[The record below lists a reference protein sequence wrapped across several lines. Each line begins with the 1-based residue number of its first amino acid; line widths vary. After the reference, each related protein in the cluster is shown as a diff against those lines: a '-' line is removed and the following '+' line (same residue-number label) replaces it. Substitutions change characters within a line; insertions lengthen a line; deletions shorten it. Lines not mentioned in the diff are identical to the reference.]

1 MLVSVIIPNYN
12 HAVYLEKRIYSVLN
26 QTYQDIEII
35 ILDDNSTDNSQ
46 EVIEQFRQ
54 HPKVSHVVI
63 NAKNSGTTFKQWKKG
78 IELAKGEWIWIA
90 ESDDWCEPTL
100 LEELIK
106 PAIQNPEL
114 VIAFCQSLLFSP
126 EGKIFYNTSAAYLTE
141 IVDGPEF
148 VRTKMLGVNHIINA
162 STAIFRKSAYTQVS
176 DGYEQMKYCGDWLFW
191 VHICLQGKVFISGK
205 ILNYYLR
212 HENNV
217 ATMAVKK
224 GYDFLEGNKI
234 FDFIM
239 KSVKVSPQEKEVAL
253 NIRLNM
259 YLDRKNL
266 FLNEKIQDQVY
277 QSMLALDP
285 NMEQQIKNKIKER
298 SGQKLTS
305 SIKSYLKRVF
315 GK

>member
-1 MLVSVIIPNYN
+1 LPLVSIIIPNYN
-12 HAVYLEKRIYSVLN
+12 HAAFLTKRIDSVLK
-26 QTYQDIEII
+26 QTFQDIEVI
-35 ILDDNSTDNSQ
+35 ILDDCSKDNSRDIIQ
-46 EVIEQFRQ
+46 SYRH
-54 HPKVSHVVI
+54 HPKVSHI
-63 NAKNSGTTFKQWKKG
+63 IFNEQNSGTTFKQWKKG

-126 EGKIFYNTSAAYLTE
+126 EGKIFYNTNAAYLTE

-162 STAIFRKSAYTQVS
+162 STAIFRKSAYKQVS

-191 VHICLQGKVFISGK
+191 VHVCLQGKVFISGK

-253 NIRLNM
+253 HIRLNM

-266 FLNEKIQDQVY
+266 FLNEEIQDQVY

-285 NMEQQIKNKIKER
+285 TMKTLIKER
-298 SGQKLTS
+298 LNLSKKKQVR
-305 SIKSYLKRVF
+305 SIIYRFLRFIK
-315 GK
+315 